1 MANKKNGTLY
11 VGVTGNL
18 SKRVWEH
25 KNMVTKGFTARYQC
39 HNLVYFE
46 PFDEMEPAIEREKQ
60 IKAGSRKKK
69 IELIER
75 TNAEWQDLYEMII

>member
-25 KNMVTKGFTARYQC
+25 KNMLTKGFTARYQ
-39 HNLVYFE
+39 
-46 PFDEMEPAIEREKQ
+46 
-60 IKAGSRKKK
+60 
-69 IELIER
+69 
-75 TNAEWQDLYEMII
+75 